1 MTPLMSP
8 PHPARPHLDAVG
20 VDRQWAELTA
30 ALSRRGFLG
39 AIALGAT
46 AFTVGCG
53 TSSGSDTASAA
64 TRAVTTPL
72 GTYDI
77 PVAPQRVVVIDSRL
91 DLEPALAL
99 ELPVI
104 ATSYDTP
111 APWLPPVDA
120 RVLTAP
126 VDLEEVLGLAPDLIV
141 CVNLDSEMWP
151 APKLLDIAPVITT
164 EFTVPWKE
172 NLTRL
177 ADWLG
182 RTATFDRVL
191 AEYDAVAAAFRARHR
206 DTLAR
211 ARFGIV
217 SLQQDQFYLVHN
229 GGSRLPPQVLADV
242 GGTLG
247 SIGGLSDS
255 DSFGMESLEL
265 LDGLDGLIVLAPR
278 GDLGAL
284 AGDALWQRV
293 PAVAAGRVQAI
304 DQRLQFGSVYSA
316 IELVA
321 QFDTLLSRLG

>member
-1 MTPLMSP
+1 M
-8 PHPARPHLDAVG
+8 
-20 VDRQWAELTA
+20 DRQWAELTA

-141 CVNLDSEMWP
+141 CVNLDSEMC
-151 APKLLDIAPVITT
+151 
-164 EFTVPWKE
+164 
-172 NLTRL
+172 L
-177 ADWLG
+177 AQ
-182 RTATFDRVL
+182 A
-191 AEYDAVAAAFRARHR
+191 ARHR
-206 DTLAR
+206 ARDHHRVHGSVEGEPDRLRLAWTHR
-211 ARFGIV
+211 DLR
-217 SLQQDQFYLVHN
+217 
-229 GGSRLPPQVLADV
+229 
-242 GGTLG
+242 
-247 SIGGLSDS
+247 
-255 DSFGMESLEL
+255 
-265 LDGLDGLIVLAPR
+265 PR
-278 GDLGAL
+278 S
-284 AGDALWQRV
+284 
-293 PAVAAGRVQAI
+293 GRV
-304 DQRLQFGSVYSA
+304 RRGGVSVPRPA
-316 IELVA
+316 P
-321 QFDTLLSRLG
+321 

>member
-1 MTPLMSP
+1 M
-8 PHPARPHLDAVG
+8 
-20 VDRQWAELTA
+20 
-30 ALSRRGFLG
+30 
-39 AIALGAT
+39 
-46 AFTVGCG
+46 
-53 TSSGSDTASAA
+53 
-64 TRAVTTPL
+64 
-72 GTYDI
+72 
-77 PVAPQRVVVIDSRL
+77 
-91 DLEPALAL
+91 
-99 ELPVI
+99 
-104 ATSYDTP
+104 
-111 APWLPPVDA
+111 
-120 RVLTAP
+120 
-126 VDLEEVLGLAPDLIV
+126 
-141 CVNLDSEMWP
+141 
-151 APKLLDIAPVITT
+151 
-164 EFTVPWKE
+164 
-172 NLTRL
+172 

-284 AGDALWQRV
+284 ARDVLWQRV
-293 PAVAAGRVQAI
+293 PAVAAGRVQVI